1 MLCELTNLR
10 HLTVAADV
18 EGSALSS
25 YEVEA
30 GYEHDTDEVRLAG
43 LPTIPPA
50 VSRLQSLRSLRL
62 PEHEALHTLPPELF
76 TLSR

>member
-1 MLCELTNLR
+1 MICELTTLR
-10 HLTVAADV
+10 HLTVAADT
-18 EGSALSS
+18 EGSVLSC

-30 GYEHDTDEVRLAG
+30 GYEHDADEIRLAG
-43 LPTIPPA
+43 LPAIPPA

-62 PEHEALHTLPPELF
+62 PRHTALHTLPPELF